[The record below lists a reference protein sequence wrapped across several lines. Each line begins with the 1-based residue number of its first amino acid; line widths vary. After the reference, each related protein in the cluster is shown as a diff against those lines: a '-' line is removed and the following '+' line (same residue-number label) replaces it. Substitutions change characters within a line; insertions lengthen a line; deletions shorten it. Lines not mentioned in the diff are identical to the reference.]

1 VIAQLDLNA
10 NVCYLSSKIK
20 GLAMIR
26 SMTGF
31 ARHELAH
38 PQGVLSWEM
47 RAVNHRF
54 LEFQFRLPDA
64 MRALEM
70 RFREVI
76 RQQVE
81 RGRIDA
87 TLKLQWSI
95 AKTGALQ
102 CDEVRLN
109 ALLAAVERIETL
121 SPFSHSA
128 PSLDCLLMYP
138 GIISEIEIDVT
149 QIETIAVTA
158 LEQALGLLN
167 DSRQREGDALRLA
180 IIDRLHKVEALAKEV
195 SLHQPELLKRQ
206 QNKLLERLQHSPVQ
220 GDAQR
225 LEQELVFWAQKIDNS
240 EEVDRLLTHVAEV
253 RRLLQQKG
261 SVGKTLDFMMQE
273 LNREANTMASKSLDS
288 QVSKAT
294 VDLKVLIEQMREQV
308 QNIE

>member
-1 VIAQLDLNA
+1 
-10 NVCYLSSKIK
+10 
-20 GLAMIR
+20 MIR

-38 PQGVLSWEM
+38 PQGVLSWEI

-54 LEFQFRLPDA
+54 LDIQMRLPDA
-64 MRALEM
+64 MRLLEM

-76 RQQVE
+76 RQYIE
-81 RGRIDA
+81 RGRIDV

-95 AKTGALQ
+95 DKTGTLR
-102 CDEVRLN
+102 CDEARLN
-109 ALLAAVERIETL
+109 ALLTTVERIEAL
-121 SPFSHSA
+121 SPFAHSA

-138 GIISEIEIDVT
+138 GIINEVEIDVA
-149 QIETIAVTA
+149 QIETVAVAA
-158 LEQALGLLN
+158 LEQSLKTLN
-167 DSRQREGDALRLA
+167 GSRQREGEALNLA
-180 IIDRLHKVEALAKEV
+180 IMDRLHKVDTLAKEV
-195 SLHQPELLKRQ
+195 GLRQPELLQHQ
-206 QNKLLERLQHSPVQ
+206 QAKLLERLQQSPVQ

-240 EEVDRLLTHVAEV
+240 EEVDRLLTHVTEV
-253 RRLLQQKG
+253 RRLLQQTG

-288 QVSKAT
+288 QISKAA

>member
-1 VIAQLDLNA
+1 
-10 NVCYLSSKIK
+10 
-20 GLAMIR
+20 MIR

-31 ARHELAH
+31 ARHESAH
-38 PQGVLSWEM
+38 PQGILSWEI

-54 LEFQFRLPDA
+54 LDIQFRLPDA

-76 RQQVE
+76 RLQVE

-87 TLKLQWSI
+87 TLKLQWSLD
-95 AKTGALQ
+95 KTGALQ
-102 CDEVRLN
+102 CDEVRLK
-109 ALLAAVERIETL
+109 ALLAVVERIEIL

-128 PSLDCLLMYP
+128 PSLDCLLTYP
-138 GIISEIEIDVT
+138 GIIKDVEMEVT
-149 QIETIAVTA
+149 QIEAEAVRA
-158 LEQALGLLN
+158 LEQGLASLN
-167 DSRQREGDALRLA
+167 DSRQREGDALKHA
-180 IIDRLHKVEALAKEV
+180 IIERLHKVEALAKEV
-195 SLHQPELLKRQ
+195 GLRQPELLQRQ
-206 QNKLLERLQHSPVQ
+206 QAKLLERLQQSPVQ

-225 LEQELVFWAQKIDNS
+225 LEQELVFWAQKVDNS
-240 EEVDRLLTHVAEV
+240 EEVDRLLAHVAEV
-253 RRLLQQKG
+253 RRILQQSG

>member
-1 VIAQLDLNA
+1 
-10 NVCYLSSKIK
+10 
-20 GLAMIR
+20 MIR

-38 PQGVLSWEM
+38 PQGVLSWEI

-54 LEFQFRLPDA
+54 LDIQMRLPEA
-64 MRALEM
+64 VRALEM

-76 RQQVE
+76 RQHIE
-81 RGRIDA
+81 RGRIDVS
-87 TLKLQWSI
+87 LKLQWSI
-95 AKTGALQ
+95 DKTGTLQ
-102 CDEVRLN
+102 CDEARLD
-109 ALLAAVERIETL
+109 ALLTAVERIETL

-138 GIISEIEIDVT
+138 GIISEVEIDVT
-149 QIETIAVTA
+149 QIETVAVAA
-158 LEQALGLLN
+158 LEQSIKLLN
-167 DSRQREGDALRLA
+167 DSRQREGEALKQA
-180 IIDRLHKVEALAKEV
+180 IVERLHKVEVLAKEV
-195 SLHQPELLKRQ
+195 GSRQPELLQRQ
-206 QNKLLERLQHSPVQ
+206 QAKLLERLKQSPVQ

-253 RRLLQQKG
+253 RHLLQQTG

>member
-1 VIAQLDLNA
+1 
-10 NVCYLSSKIK
+10 
-20 GLAMIR
+20 MIR

-31 ARHELAH
+31 ARYELAH
-38 PQGVLSWEM
+38 AQGVLSWEI

-54 LEFQFRLPDA
+54 LDIQMRLPEA
-64 MRALEM
+64 VRALEM

-76 RQQVE
+76 RQHIE
-81 RGRIDA
+81 RGRIDVS
-87 TLKLQWSI
+87 LKLQWSI
-95 AKTGALQ
+95 DKTGTLQ
-102 CDEVRLN
+102 CDEARLN
-109 ALLAAVERIETL
+109 ALLTAVERIENL

-138 GIISEIEIDVT
+138 GIINEAEIDVT
-149 QIETIAVTA
+149 QIETVAVAA
-158 LEQALGLLN
+158 LEQSIKLLN
-167 DSRQREGDALRLA
+167 DSRQREGEALKEA
-180 IIDRLHKVEALAKEV
+180 IIERLHKVEALTKEIG
-195 SLHQPELLKRQ
+195 LRQPDLLQRQ
-206 QNKLLERLQHSPVQ
+206 QAKLLERLQQSPVQ

-253 RRLLQQKG
+253 RRLLQQTG

-288 QVSKAT
+288 QVSKAA

>member
-1 VIAQLDLNA
+1 
-10 NVCYLSSKIK
+10 
-20 GLAMIR
+20 MIR

-38 PQGVLSWEM
+38 PQGVLSWEI

-54 LEFQFRLPDA
+54 LDIQMRLPEA
-64 MRALEM
+64 VRALEM

-76 RQQVE
+76 RQHIE
-81 RGRIDA
+81 RGRIDVS
-87 TLKLQWSI
+87 LKLQWSI
-95 AKTGALQ
+95 DKTGTLQ
-102 CDEVRLN
+102 CDEARLD
-109 ALLAAVERIETL
+109 ALLTAVERIETL

-138 GIISEIEIDVT
+138 GIISEVEIDVT
-149 QIETIAVTA
+149 QIETVAVAA
-158 LEQALGLLN
+158 LEQSIKLLN
-167 DSRQREGDALRLA
+167 DSRQREGEALKQA
-180 IIDRLHKVEALAKEV
+180 IVERLHKVEVLAKEV
-195 SLHQPELLKRQ
+195 GSRQPELLQRQ
-206 QNKLLERLQHSPVQ
+206 QAKLLERLKQSPVQ

-253 RRLLQQKG
+253 RHLLQQIG

>member
-1 VIAQLDLNA
+1 
-10 NVCYLSSKIK
+10 
-20 GLAMIR
+20 MIR

-31 ARHELAH
+31 ARHELAY
-38 PQGVLSWEM
+38 PQGVLSWEI

-54 LEFQFRLPDA
+54 LDIQMRLPEA
-64 MRALEM
+64 VRALEM

-76 RQQVE
+76 RHHIE

-87 TLKLQWSI
+87 SLKLQWSI
-95 AKTGALQ
+95 DKTGTLQ
-102 CDEVRLN
+102 CDEARLS
-109 ALLAAVERIETL
+109 ALLAAVERIENL

-138 GIISEIEIDVT
+138 GIISEVEIDVT

-158 LEQALGLLN
+158 LEQSLKLLN
-167 DSRQREGDALRLA
+167 DSRQREGEALKQA
-180 IIDRLHKVEALAKEV
+180 IIERLHKVEVLAKEV
-195 SLHQPELLKRQ
+195 GSRQPELLQRQ
-206 QNKLLERLQHSPVQ
+206 QAKLLERLQQSPVQ

-240 EEVDRLLTHVAEV
+240 EEVDRLLAHVAEV
-253 RRLLQQKG
+253 RHLLQQKG

>member
-1 VIAQLDLNA
+1 
-10 NVCYLSSKIK
+10 
-20 GLAMIR
+20 
-26 SMTGF
+26 MTGF
-31 ARHELAH
+31 ARYEAAH
-38 PQGVLSWEM
+38 PQGILSWEI

-54 LEFQFRLPDA
+54 LDIQFRLPDSV
-64 MRALEM
+64 RALEM
-70 RFREVI
+70 RFRECI
-76 RQQVE
+76 REYVE
-81 RGRIDA
+81 RGRIDV
-87 TLKLQWSI
+87 TLKLQWSVD
-95 AKTGALQ
+95 KTGALQ
-102 CDEVRLN
+102 CDEARLN

-138 GIISEIEIDVT
+138 GIINEVEMDVT
-149 QIETIAVTA
+149 QIETVIVTA
-158 LEQALGLLN
+158 LEHSLKLLN
-167 DSRQREGDALRLA
+167 DSRQREGDALKQA
-180 IIDRLHKVEALAKEV
+180 IIERLHKVEALAKEV
-195 SLHQPELLKRQ
+195 GLWQPELLQRQ
-206 QNKLLERLQHSPVQ
+206 HSKLLQRLQQSPVQ

-253 RRLLQQKG
+253 RRLLEQKG

-288 QVSKAT
+288 QVSKVA